1 MRRIKNLKRT
11 ILCALAMV
19 VAMSGTVA
27 LAATNHPYGPF
38 NINIENEAY
47 TPLAVKE
54 TSTSA
59 YVDQDLSRNSVL
71 ICRVFNSGSA
81 AKSSTVTLYG
91 VDNGRMSYSGYN
103 VDEGDYLRMKIK
115 NSSSSGG
122 IVTVS
127 GKWRP

>member
-11 ILCALAMV
+11 SLCALAMV

-27 LAATNHPYGPF
+27 LAATDYTYGPY
-38 NINIENEAY
+38 NIGIENEVY
-47 TPLAVKE
+47 TPLAIKE

-81 AKSSTVTLYG
+81 AKSSTVTLSG
-91 VDNGRMSYSGYN
+91 VDHGRMSYSGYD
-103 VDEGDYLRMKIK
+103 VDEDDYLRMKIK

>member
-27 LAATNHPYGPF
+27 LAATDYTYGPY
-38 NINIENEAY
+38 NIGIENEVY
-47 TPLAVKE
+47 TPLAIKE

-59 YVDQDLSRNSVL
+59 YVDQALSRNSVL

-81 AKSSTVTLYG
+81 AKSSTVTLSG
-91 VDNGRMSYSGYN
+91 VDHGRMSYSGYD
-103 VDEGDYLRMKIK
+103 VDEDDYLRMKIK

>member
-11 ILCALAMV
+11 SLCALAMV

-27 LAATNHPYGPF
+27 LAATDYTYGPY
-38 NINIENEAY
+38 NIGIENEAY

>member
-11 ILCALAMV
+11 SLCALAMV

-27 LAATNHPYGPF
+27 LAATDYTYGPY
-38 NINIENEAY
+38 NIGIENEVY
-47 TPLAVKE
+47 TPLAIKE

-59 YVDQDLSRNSVL
+59 YVDQALSRNSVL

-81 AKSSTVTLYG
+81 AKSSTVTLSG
-91 VDNGRMSYSGYN
+91 VDHGRMSYSGYD
-103 VDEGDYLRMKIK
+103 VDEDDYLRMKIK

>member
-27 LAATNHPYGPF
+27 LAAKDYTYGPY
-38 NINIENEAY
+38 NIGIENEVY
-47 TPLAVKE
+47 TPLAIKE

-59 YVDQDLSRNSVL
+59 YVDQALSRNSVL

-81 AKSSTVTLYG
+81 AKSSTVTLSG
-91 VDNGRMSYSGYN
+91 VDHGRMSYSGYN

>member
-11 ILCALAMV
+11 SLCALAMV

-27 LAATNHPYGPF
+27 LAATDYTYGPY
-38 NINIENEAY
+38 NIGIENEVY
-47 TPLAVKE
+47 TPLAIKE

-59 YVDQDLSRNSVL
+59 YVDQALSRNSVL